1 MFGTVARVTV
11 LPGKEAEFM
20 TIGEQWV
27 RERGEIS
34 GEVASYLFALDE
46 RAGDYIL
53 VGVFPDRAQYDA
65 NARDP
70 ETDRWYRRMRATLA
84 ADPEWHDG
92 EVVQSALFG
101 GI

>member
-11 LPGKEAEFM
+11 QPGKDEELIA
-20 TIGEQWV
+20 IGEEWV
-27 RERGEIS
+27 SARGEAT
-34 GEVASYLFALDE
+34 GEVASYLFKLEE
-46 RAGDYIL
+46 RPGDYVLI
-53 VGVFPDRAQYDA
+53 GIFRDRAQYYA
-65 NARDP
+65 NAHDP

-92 EVVQSALFG
+92 EVIQSAILS

>member
-1 MFGTVARVTV
+1 MFGTVARVV
-11 LPGKEAEFM
+11 VQPGKEVEFVA
-20 TIGEQWV
+20 IGEQWSN
-27 RERGEIS
+27 ERGEAT
-34 GEVASYLFALDE
+34 GQVAGYLFKLE
-46 RAGDYIL
+46 GRIGEYYL
-53 VGVFPDRAQYDA
+53 VGIFRDRSSYDA

-92 EVVQSALFG
+92 EVVQSAMFS